1 MVDLYGGSPPVHY
14 ANIVKGECNA
24 KQKTLFFEFALPSR
38 LLYYVNI
45 VKGECTAKQKNT
57 FFEFALP
64 SRLLYYVNIVKGG
77 CIAKQKITFFEF
89 VLPSRLLILSIAM
102 RIYTI
107 FAEDRKRIGISCCLC
122 VHIKNMNFCLTLW

>member
-14 ANIVKGECNA
+14 ANIVKGECTA
-24 KQKTLFFEFALPSR
+24 KQKNTFFEFVFPSR

-45 VKGECTAKQKNT
+45 VKGECNAKQKNT
-57 FFEFALP
+57 FFD
-64 SRLLYYVNIVKGG
+64 
-77 CIAKQKITFFEF
+77 F
-89 VLPSRLLILSIAM
+89 VLPSRLLILSIVM

-122 VHIKNMNFCLTLW
+122 VHIKNMNFCLILW

>member
-1 MVDLYGGSPPVHY
+1 MQ
-14 ANIVKGECNA
+14 NK
-24 KQKTLFFEFALPSR
+24 KTLFFEFALPSR

-64 SRLLYYVNIVKGG
+64 SRLLILCKYSERRVHCKT
-77 CIAKQKITFFEF
+77 KTTFFEF
-89 VLPSRLLILSIAM
+89 VLPSRLLILSIVM

-107 FAEDRKRIGISCCLC
+107 FAEDRKRIGISCCLY
-122 VHIKNMNFCLTLW
+122 VHIKNMNFCLILW

>member
-1 MVDLYGGSPPVHY
+1 MQ
-14 ANIVKGECNA
+14 NK
-24 KQKTLFFEFALPSR
+24 KTLFFEFALPSR

-89 VLPSRLLILSIAM
+89 VLPSRLLILSIVM

-122 VHIKNMNFCLTLW
+122 VHIKNMNFCLILW

>member
-24 KQKTLFFEFALPSR
+24 KQK
-38 LLYYVNI
+38 N
-45 VKGECTAKQKNT
+45 
-57 FFEFALP
+57 
-64 SRLLYYVNIVKGG
+64 
-77 CIAKQKITFFEF
+77 TFFEF
-89 VLPSRLLILSIAM
+89 VLPSRLLILSIVM

-122 VHIKNMNFCLTLW
+122 VHIKNMNFCLILW